1 MGLHR
6 LDTHRVD
13 PALGSEAMLEFSTQ
27 LILQGQVVQS
37 PAFMPGPHL
46 LPSIGENLLE
56 RSPPPTLPR
65 ISGPQLYTLLGN
77 PSKCLNISLS
87 PPGLFPFVLSSLN
100 IRNSWSF

>member
-6 LDTHRVD
+6 LDTHKVG
-13 PALGSEAMLEFSTQ
+13 PALVSEAMLELSTQ
-27 LILQGQVVQS
+27 LILKGQVVQS

-46 LPSIGENLLE
+46 LHGENLLE

-87 PPGLFPFVLSSLN
+87 PSGLFPFVLSSLN